1 MSLRH
6 NANKRFY
13 LFNLLRMLRDNLPQ
27 DFPVTVPPPKFQ
39 IGDRV
44 RWQPQPTE
52 DFGTITGLHY
62 APAQHLESWAWKYTV
77 WLALSSPSQGW
88 ISSDSAWE
96 PDLELVSVACD
107 RFQKQ
112 P

>member
-1 MSLRH
+1 MYLRH
-6 NANKRFY
+6 NADEFLCY
-13 LFNLLRMLRDNLPQ
+13 PNLLPMLPNRLPEG
-27 DFPVTVPPPKFQ
+27 FPAAVPLPKFQ

-62 APAQHLESWAWKYTV
+62 APDHHLQSWAWKYTV
-77 WLALSSPSQGW
+77 WLSLSSPSHGW
-88 ISSDSAWE
+88 ISSDMAWE
-96 PDLELVSVACD
+96 SDLELAPIVCD
-107 RFQKQ
+107 HPQEQ